1 MSSNDKNTSE
11 LDTIPHERKEPRP
24 DFTQPLPRKNLPA
37 DLQKTLDNE
46 DRFWDVLTTGQGSE
60 STDSSVRYAA
70 YASRLRTIM
79 LSAHRYVAYTSDIGE
94 SFRPVA
100 HPNLVRAA
108 YGISWAYLIGD
119 VSYEGY
125 KARIR
130 NQRIMNPQTDEDKAE
145 AEAHPG
151 RTVPAI
157 EDYRTVMA
165 QRAIFQGL
173 ASMGLP
179 AFTIHSI
186 VRYSGRAMKNV
197 KNVKIRTWGPIGLG
211 LAAVPALPY
220 MFDHPVEYATEWGFH
235 RAFEAVGGP
244 KAVGKDEQGRG
255 ADVKHRHA
263 ERESK
268 KEL

>member
-1 MSSNDKNTSE
+1 MPSADDSKSN
-11 LDTIPHERKEPRP
+11 TIPHERKEDRP
-24 DFTQPLPRKNLPA
+24 DFSQPIPRKKLP
-37 DLQKTLDNE
+37 DELQQTLDNE
-46 DRFWDVLTTGQGSE
+46 EKWWDTLTSGKGAET
-60 STDSSVRYAA
+60 TDSSVRYAA

-79 LSAHRYVAYTSDIGE
+79 MSAHRYVAYTSDIGE
-94 SFRPVA
+94 SFRPIA
-100 HPNLVRAA
+100 HPIMIRGA

-130 NQRIMNPQTDEDKAE
+130 NQKILDPQTDEDKRE
-145 AEAHPG
+145 AALNPG
-151 RTVPAI
+151 RTIPAI
-157 EDYRTVMA
+157 EDYRSVMA
-165 QRAIFQGL
+165 QRAVFQSV

-197 KNVKIRTWGPIGLG
+197 KNVRIRTWGPIGLG

-220 MFDHPVEYATEWGFH
+220 MFDEPVEHATEWIFH
-235 RAFEAVGGP
+235 KAFETFGGPQAVGH
-244 KAVGKDEQGRG
+244 DQEGRG
-255 ADVKHRHA
+255 ATVTQK
-263 ERESK
+263 REE